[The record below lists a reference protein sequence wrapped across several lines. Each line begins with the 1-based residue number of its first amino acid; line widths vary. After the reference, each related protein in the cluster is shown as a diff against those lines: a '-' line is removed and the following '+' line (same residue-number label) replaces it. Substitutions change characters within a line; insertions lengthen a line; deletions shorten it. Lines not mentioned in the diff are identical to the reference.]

1 MMIERIL
8 QSQEVSSPKQGVQPR
23 AKDLKGSS
31 SFADL
36 IGSKLKE
43 AKETK
48 EPRENNNSSSQKVQ
62 DSSVK
67 EQDKTAL
74 KEASKEEAAVKEIKE
89 SEKPSVEEESKE
101 ETVTPEASVL
111 LLAEEIMKLLQQLEE
126 INPEL
131 KALVEQIQGEMAQT
145 DLKDGAASLNG
156 LLEALNQLLQTAELS
171 KDQVHTAEL
180 LNQLQQNLAGMGDN
194 EAQALAKEVKK
205 LIADGEEA
213 NSKVLDK
220 GVTPIQSQDLANG
233 QKVATVEE
241 GAGSSFSDQSAA
253 EEAPLM
259 EEPTA
264 VASPETDA
272 KNPEE
277 SAVKGVKEEALELK
291 ATDNSNP
298 GNAQVVVEGA
308 KADVQFNGIESNNQ
322 QVDVREIMEQIVN
335 RAEISLKE
343 GKSEVKLQLMPENL
357 GSVYIKIS
365 MEKGAMTAKV
375 YAENIQVKELIDN
388 NLNQLRIN
396 LGEKG
401 INVSSLE
408 VSVGQDPRSFE
419 KQQTYYQHQ
428 SKLKRLTNDRIN
440 QSVMGVMYQEAD
452 QRLNPYGI
460 ESNFDGLA

>member
-8 QSQEVSSPKQGVQPR
+8 QGQEVSSPKQGVQPR
-23 AKDLKGSS
+23 TKDLKGSS
-31 SFADL
+31 NFADL

-48 EPRENNNSSSQKVQ
+48 EPRENNNSFSQKVQ

-74 KEASKEEAAVKEIKE
+74 KETSKEEAAVKEIKE

-101 ETVTPEASVL
+101 EAVTPEASVL

-156 LLEALNQLLQTAELS
+156 LLQELNQLLQTAELS

-205 LIADGEEA
+205 LIANGEEA
-213 NSKVLDK
+213 NSKVLDQ
-220 GVTPIQSQDLANG
+220 GVIPVQSQDLANG

-241 GAGSSFSDQSAA
+241 GAGSTFSDQSAA

-272 KNPEE
+272 NPEE

-419 KQQTYYQHQ
+419 RQQTYYQHQ